1 MMWQC
6 YDDLT
11 SNVCGCGSSAQHL
24 VGRRC
29 NWFLAAHRKHY
40 VHGSLG
46 INICPRIHFLHC
58 CKYLQKRL
66 AFEQCLCWFEWN
78 TWMTQCLGCQLQR
91 WLRLRV
97 LTSKCQPVQSRGRLM
112 SRRGGWNPPTAAL
125 WSAENDWEQR
135 CHKKFVGN
143 QHLLSHETIL
153 HTFQFR
159 YLFHSTL
166 PIQDFFPRRLQTSVP
181 VYEGVS
187 SLFIYIYI
195 YIIFISFSKGFL
207 FIGSRLL
214 CSSFWHPS
222 SWIMS
227 TLTWPLA

>member
-135 CHKKFVGN
+135 CHKKFVVE
-143 QHLLSHETIL
+143 QHLLSHEQFYIHLDLDTCFIPRFQSK
-153 HTFQFR
+153 TFFQGGYKPVFVFMKVFQA
-159 YLFHSTL
+159 YL
-166 PIQDFFPRRLQTSVP
+166 
-181 VYEGVS
+181 Y
-187 SLFIYIYI
+187 
-195 YIIFISFSKGFL
+195 IFILFSKRFL
-207 FIGSRLL
+207 FIGSSLL